1 MFKDYVP
8 QTGIGDD
15 DNWERLSGIPT
26 GNVTTVLDNN
36 NTALYAVSF
45 YDKYGRVIQSVS
57 QNHLGG
63 WDRVSNEYDFVG
75 NVTLSKQEHLIPSN
89 DTIETWQRFTYDHG
103 NRLTKTEHRIGNDP
117 LDWIIM
123 SEMQYNEIGEM
134 VQKNIHSQD
143 NGSRYWQ
150 SVDYKYNIRGWL
162 TNINSGFL
170 SDDNMII
177 AHDENL
183 EGLEMVIGLTI
194 DTIHYDLE
202 YIEDKRGPN
211 DKIKVEISDN
221 KTIESELVIP
231 GTINEGEANESEVLY
246 LYAIGDDDGE
256 DYTTMLPLDGYS
268 FLFDLNQLHINSSST
283 VHDVL
288 LAIDTKIIAEL
299 DNQNVDDVDQL
310 EIVRNHVAVYVLNT
324 LGISYLNEDGDD
336 LFGMDLLYNNPPS
349 SLGAASQYNGNISGI
364 KWQSVNDE
372 KAKCYGFNYDKL
384 NRLKEAQ
391 YGEWDNSGTWSYHAD
406 RYTVENFQYDLNGNI
421 LSLKRYGL
429 NMYNGEDMGFGTI
442 DDLTYSYAGNGNQ
455 LTAVEDVV
463 SDMSFHSNDFSDG
476 TSTGSGE
483 YTYDVNG
490 NMISDANKGI
500 SVTYNHMNLP
510 TEIDFG
516 NNNKII
522 YLYLANGT
530 KLKKTVEYTSSNN
543 DTKDYVGSFNYTDG
557 AIECILTGEGK
568 LSPDA
573 GASNGFRYEYY
584 HKDHLGNIRMTFS
597 DLNENGSIEDD
608 TEVLQENHYYPF
620 GMEMMGLE
628 TPQIGAEDE
637 YKYNGKE
644 LQVEHGLNWYDYG
657 ARFYDAQLGR
667 WVVIDPLNEFM
678 PSNNPYGYT
687 YNNPYRFI
695 DPNGK
700 VPWPVNKTFG
710 RFKRRVSSWFGP
722 RKVDNNAKATTN
734 HKGLDINLGY
744 GDNDFGAPVISTHDG
759 KVHKV
764 KESTDGN
771 GGRSVTIQAKDGSF
785 QTYYAHLSLISVEE
799 GQNVNEGDKIGEIG
813 ASASGKEDG
822 SDTHLHYAIQKKN
835 SKSGKMQ
842 WYDPT
847 EGKGNEEK
855 NIVNPQSWVDS
866 SNEELENAMK
876 NIVEAGR
883 VGNMEDVS
891 KWIETFERLQD
902 KQNKDK

>member
-1 MFKDYVP
+1 
-8 QTGIGDD
+8 
-15 DNWERLSGIPT
+15 
-26 GNVTTVLDNN
+26 VLDNN

-63 WDRVSNEYDFVG
+63 WDRVTNEYDFVG
-75 NVTLSKQEHLIPSN
+75 NIILSKMEHKVPSDN
-89 DTIETWQRFTYDHG
+89 LIETWQRFTYDHG
-103 NRLTKTEHRIGNDP
+103 NRLTKTEHRIGDDP

-143 NGSRYWQ
+143 NGSSYWQ

-194 DTIHYDLE
+194 DTIHYELE

-268 FLFDLNQLHINSSST
+268 FLFDLNQLHINSSSS

-310 EIVRNHVAVYVLNT
+310 EIVRNHVAVFVLNT

-372 KAKCYGFNYDKL
+372 KAKCYGYNYDKL

-391 YGEWDNSGTWSYHAD
+391 YGEWASSGTWSHNAD

-429 NMYNGEDMGFGTI
+429 NMFNGTDMGYGAV
-442 DDLTYSYAGNGNQ
+442 DDLTYSYTGNGNQ

-476 TSTGSGE
+476 SSTGNGE

-516 NNNKII
+516 NNNKIT

-530 KLKKTVEYTSSNN
+530 KLKKTVEYTSANS
-543 DTKDYVGSFNYTDG
+543 DTKDYVGSFNYVDG
-557 AIECILTGEGK
+557 VIECVLTSDGK

-597 DLNENGSIEDD
+597 DLNGNGSIEDD

-657 ARFYDAQLGR
+657 ARFYDPNIIR
-667 WVVIDPLNEFM
+667 FHSIDPLAETYNYQT
-678 PSNNPYGYT
+678 PYSYAINNPIL
-687 YNNPYRFI
+687 FI
-695 DPNGK
+695 DKNGEGPGNPLEEIGNLCAKIENKIQSAVNSMSRAVSEAVVNIVDVAEQVSDVIIEGADNITDEQSTSPIGNAADAVETIEMVLDNKPIKDAAGQIGNAADFISIAKDAATTDFSDNDETADFVENTVQTTVEAAAGPLGSAINLIIEDSKRPNGVTNTENLNRNFQSNYRSSAAYVYK
-700 VPWPVNKTFG
+700 NFTL
-710 RFKRRVSSWFGP
+710 KRQ
-722 RKVDNNAKATTN
+722 
-734 HKGLDINLGY
+734 
-744 GDNDFGAPVISTHDG
+744 
-759 KVHKV
+759 
-764 KESTDGN
+764 
-771 GGRSVTIQAKDGSF
+771 QAAEKKK
-785 QTYYAHLSLISVEE
+785 QEE
-799 GQNVNEGDKIGEIG
+799 
-813 ASASGKEDG
+813 
-822 SDTHLHYAIQKKN
+822 
-835 SKSGKMQ
+835 
-842 WYDPT
+842 
-847 EGKGNEEK
+847 
-855 NIVNPQSWVDS
+855 
-866 SNEELENAMK
+866 
-876 NIVEAGR
+876 
-883 VGNMEDVS
+883 
-891 KWIETFERLQD
+891 
-902 KQNKDK
+902 